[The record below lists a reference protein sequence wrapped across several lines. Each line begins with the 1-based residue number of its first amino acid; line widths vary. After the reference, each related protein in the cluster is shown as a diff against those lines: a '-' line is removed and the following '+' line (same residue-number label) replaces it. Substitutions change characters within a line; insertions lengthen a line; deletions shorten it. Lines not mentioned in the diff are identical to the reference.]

1 MKETLCPG
9 FVWTFEVVDNETGEV
24 RDSETVHNI
33 MPTEGLNH
41 MLATEL
47 KGGAQV
53 ANWYV
58 GVYEGAYTP
67 VATDTMATFP
77 ANATE
82 CTTYAGATRPALTL
96 GAIANGAVDNFAA
109 TTDFAFNAMK
119 TVYGGFVS
127 SSSAKGGTAGFLLS
141 AVRAASAK
149 LLDDTSTLRVK
160 VSFTMVSI

>member
-9 FVWTFEVVDNETGEV
+9 FVWTFEVVDKETGEV
-24 RDSETVHNI
+24 RDSETVHNL

-67 VATDTMATFP
+67 VSTDTMATFP

-82 CTTYAGATRPALTL
+82 CTTYASVTRPALTL
-96 GAIANGAVDNFAA
+96 GAIAAGAVDNYAA
-109 TTDFAFNAMK
+109 TSDFDFNATK
-119 TVYGGFVS
+119 TIYGGFVS
-127 SSSAKGGTAGFLLS
+127 SSSAKGGTSGFLLS
-141 AVRAASAK
+141 AVRLASPKFA
-149 LLDDTSTLRVK
+149 DDTSTLRAK
-160 VSFTMVSI
+160 VAFSMVSI